1 MTNLTNRPTS
11 PPNRAAL
18 PDGWVDRLFVRLHAM
33 YGKAWLD
40 MWADAPIPTVKAL
53 WAESLGRCTAEQIRL
68 ALLEIEKGGKAF
80 PPTLPEFV
88 AVCEQFRPKG
98 PPSLYLA
105 APRTEAP
112 ANVFANLRQQ
122 LEAKR

>member
-1 MTNLTNRPTS
+1 MPDLTNRTTS

-33 YGKAWLD
+33 YGRAWLD
-40 MWADAPIPTVKAL
+40 MWADAPIPTVKTL

-68 ALLEIEKGGKAF
+68 ALDAIEKSGKAF

-88 AVCEQFRPKG
+88 AACEQFRPKG

-105 APRTEAP
+105 APRHHAP
-112 ANVFANLRQQ
+112 ENVFASLRNQI
-122 LEAKR
+122 EAKR